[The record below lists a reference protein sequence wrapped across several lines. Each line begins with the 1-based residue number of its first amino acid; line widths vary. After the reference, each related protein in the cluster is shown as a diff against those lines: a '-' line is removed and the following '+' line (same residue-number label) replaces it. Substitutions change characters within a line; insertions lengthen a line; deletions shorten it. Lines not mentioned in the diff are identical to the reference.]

1 MFLVIIQIKGT
12 CKNTFYYVNAFSNEN
27 IISTLLGMAL
37 VSFSFFETLR
47 SVVVT
52 VCSYLI
58 EVTSVCVS

>member
-1 MFLVIIQIKGT
+1 MIIQIKGT
-12 CKNTFYYVNAFSNEN
+12 CKNTFYYVNDFSNEN
-27 IISTLLGMAL
+27 VSTLLGMAL

>member
-1 MFLVIIQIKGT
+1 MIIQIKGT

-27 IISTLLGMAL
+27 VSTLLGMAL